1 MRIRA
6 IIWGLA
12 ALAVVSSCAKSTK
25 NLSGEL
31 AQREF
36 EAWLS
41 INGQADWEET
51 ELGSMIISLSPGD
64 VENQSVKDIE
74 ENPFLRLE
82 YTVTDLEGHVSET
95 TDEEVSKRLGKYD
108 KRNYYGPQFSYRG
121 SNNSYAGIEELLE
134 RMGVGGHCKA
144 VIPGWLL
151 TTSRYS
157 SKQKYLDA
165 MTEISDPKIYE
176 FTIVESV
183 KDSKEWE
190 LNLIKNTLGEEWD
203 KADSLAPGVFYV
215 QDRPSDKPDTTFTSG
230 SEVYINYI
238 CRRIDGTGIDTNIAD
253 SAKVFGGSASGK
265 PVLINWADN
274 ATEITMT
281 SDKSSVITGFAY
293 GIFNMKPHEKGR
305 VYMTS
310 SYGYPSGS
318 GTFIP
323 SFCPIY
329 FEIEFTEEEDE

>member
-1 MRIRA
+1 MKIYGIIGGLVA
-6 IIWGLA
+6 I
-12 ALAVVSSCAKSTK
+12 AVVSSCAKSTK

-41 INGQADWEET
+41 VNGKADWEET
-51 ELGSMIISLSPGD
+51 ELGSMIISLNPGD
-64 VENQSVKDIE
+64 VENQSVKDID

-82 YTVTDLEGHVSET
+82 FTVTDLEGNVSET
-95 TDEEVSKRLGKYD
+95 TYEEVSKRLGKYD

-121 SNNSYAGIEELLE
+121 SNNSFAGVEELLG

-151 TTSRYS
+151 TSSRYS
-157 SKQKYLDA
+157 SKQQYLDA
-165 MTEISDPKIYE
+165 MTEITDAKIYD
-176 FTIVESV
+176 FTVVESV
-183 KDSKEWE
+183 KDSEEWE
-190 LNLIKNTLGEEWD
+190 LNLIKNTLGTEWD
-203 KADSLAPGVFYV
+203 KADSLAPGVFYI
-215 QDRPSDKPDTTFTSG
+215 QDRASDNPDTTFSSG
-230 SEVYINYI
+230 AEVYINYI

-265 PVLINWADN
+265 PVLINWAES

-281 SDKSSVITGFAY
+281 SDKSTVITGFAY
-293 GIFNMKPHEKGR
+293 GIFHMRPHEKGR

-310 SYGYPSGS
+310 TYGYPSGS
-318 GTFIP
+318 GSQIP
-323 SFCPIY
+323 TYCPIY
-329 FEIEFTEEEDE
+329 FEIEFTDNDDE